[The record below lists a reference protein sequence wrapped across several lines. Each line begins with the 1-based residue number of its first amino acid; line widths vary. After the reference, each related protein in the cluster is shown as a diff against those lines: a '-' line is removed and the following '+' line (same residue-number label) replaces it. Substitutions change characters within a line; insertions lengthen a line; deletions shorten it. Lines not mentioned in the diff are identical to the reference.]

1 MNGSEAE
8 GGIGAKAGAELHQA
22 SPGARVTHELMM
34 DRLTGRQIRRP
45 THAALVQR
53 TLLRSDA
60 PCAGEEPFRFEVP
73 KA

>member
-1 MNGSEAE
+1 MNGSEEE
-8 GGIGAKAGAELHQA
+8 GGIRAKAGAELHQA

-34 DRLTGRQIRRP
+34 DRLMGRHIRYP
-45 THAALVQR
+45 SYAALVQR

-60 PCAGEEPFRFEVP
+60 PFAGNEPFRFEMP